1 MAADAEIEIKTRKEE
16 LLDLELEKFVAG
28 IMGTELNKETASIW
42 M

>member
-1 MAADAEIEIKTRKEE
+1 MEHKYIKIKIRKEE

-28 IMGTELNKETASIW
+28 IMGNENKEKASIW